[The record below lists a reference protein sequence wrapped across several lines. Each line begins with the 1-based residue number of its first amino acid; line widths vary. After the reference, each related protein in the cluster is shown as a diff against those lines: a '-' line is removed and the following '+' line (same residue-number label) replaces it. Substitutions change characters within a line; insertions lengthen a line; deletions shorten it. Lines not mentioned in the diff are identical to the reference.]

1 MHEPIIQIKNMKKA
15 YELGGEMVLALQ
27 SVSLDIQKGD
37 FISII
42 GPSGSGKSTFM
53 NMIGCLDRPD
63 SGEFLLDSEEVG
75 KMKSSKLATIRN
87 EKIGFIF
94 QNFNLIPKLTAVE
107 NVELP
112 LIYRGIKAT
121 ERREIALEALKKVGL
136 VDRAKHLPPQLSGG
150 QQQRVA
156 IARALA
162 GNPPILLADEP
173 TGALDSKTS
182 KEVLEIMKSLNEQGH
197 TIILITHDLDVA
209 KKAKR
214 VVRIHDGQLYE
225 NGGEWFAD
233 TQNGTEKHQSK

>member
-1 MHEPIIQIKNMKKA
+1 MTIHEPIIQINNIKKE
-15 YELGGEMVLALQ
+15 YELGGEKVLALQ
-27 SVSLDIQKGD
+27 SVSLNIQKGD

-63 SGEFLLDSEEVG
+63 SGEYFLDSEEVG
-75 KMKSSKLATIRN
+75 KMKSSQLAIVRN

-112 LIYRGIKAT
+112 LIYRGIKTT
-121 ERREIALEALKKVGL
+121 ERREIALDALKKVGL
-136 VDRAKHLPPQLSGG
+136 VDRATHLPTQLSGG

-162 GNPPILLADEP
+162 GHPPILLADEP

-182 KEVLEIMKSLNEQGH
+182 KEILEIMNSLNKQGH

-209 KKAKR
+209 KKANR

-233 TQNGTEKHQSK
+233 TQNGTEKH

>member
-1 MHEPIIQIKNMKKA
+1 MAEPIIQIKSLKKV
-15 YELGGEMVLALQ
+15 YRLGGETVVALQ

-63 SGEFLLDSEEVG
+63 SGKYLLDNEEIG
-75 KMKSSKLATIRN
+75 RMKSSQLATIRN

-94 QNFNLIPKLTAVE
+94 QNFNLIPKLTAFE

-112 LIYRGIKAT
+112 LIYRGKKVL
-121 ERREIALEALKKVGL
+121 ERRETALEALEKVGL
-136 VDRAKHLPPQLSGG
+136 ADRAGHLPSQLSGG

-156 IARALA
+156 IARALV
-162 GNPPILLADEP
+162 GHPPILLADEP
-173 TGALDSKTS
+173 TGALDSETS
-182 KEVLEIMKSLNEQGH
+182 KEILAIMNSLNEQGH

-214 VVRIHDGQLYE
+214 VIRIHDGQLYE
-225 NGGEWFAD
+225 NGGEWFA
-233 TQNGTEKHQSK
+233 NS

>member
-1 MHEPIIQIKNMKKA
+1 MTNFEPIIQIKNMTKM
-15 YELGGEMVLALQ
+15 YELGGETVMALQ

-37 FISII
+37 FISVI

-63 SGEFLLDSEEVG
+63 SGRYLIDNEDVG
-75 KMKSSKLATIRN
+75 QMKSSQLATIRN

-112 LIYRGIKAT
+112 LIYRGMKTA
-121 ERREIALEALKKVGL
+121 ERREIALSALKKVGL
-136 VDRAKHLPPQLSGG
+136 VDRANHLPTQLSGG

-162 GNPPILLADEP
+162 GSPPILLADEP

-182 KEVLEIMKSLNEQGH
+182 KEILGIMNLLNEQGH
-197 TIILITHDLDVA
+197 TIILITHDLEVA
-209 KKAKR
+209 KNANR
-214 VVRIHDGQLYE
+214 IVRIHDGQLYE

-233 TQNGTEKHQSK
+233 TENGA

>member
-1 MHEPIIQIKNMKKA
+1 MTNFEPIIKIKNMTKM
-15 YELGGEMVLALQ
+15 YELGGEMVMALQ
-27 SVSLDIQKGD
+27 SVSLDIHKGD

-63 SGEFLLDSEEVG
+63 SGEYLIDSEDVG
-75 KMKSSKLATIRN
+75 EMKSSQLATIRN

-112 LIYRGIKAT
+112 LIYRGMKT
-121 ERREIALEALKKVGL
+121 GERREIALSALKKVGL
-136 VDRAKHLPPQLSGG
+136 VDRANHLPTQLSGG

-162 GNPPILLADEP
+162 GSPPILLADEP

-182 KEVLEIMKSLNEQGH
+182 KEILEIMNLLNEQGH
-197 TIILITHDLDVA
+197 TIILITHDLEVA
-209 KKAKR
+209 KNANR
-214 VVRIHDGQLYE
+214 IVRIHDGQLYE
-225 NGGEWFAD
+225 DGGEWFAD
-233 TQNGTEKHQSK
+233 TENGA

>member
-1 MHEPIIQIKNMKKA
+1 MIQINNIKKE
-15 YELGGEMVLALQ
+15 YELGGEKVLALQ
-27 SVSLDIQKGD
+27 SVSLNIQKGD

-63 SGEFLLDSEEVG
+63 SGEYFLDSEEVG
-75 KMKSSKLATIRN
+75 KMKSSQLAIVRN

-112 LIYRGIKAT
+112 LIYRGIKTT
-121 ERREIALEALKKVGL
+121 ERREIALDALKKVGL
-136 VDRAKHLPPQLSGG
+136 VDRATHLPTQLSGG

-162 GNPPILLADEP
+162 GHPPILLADEP

-182 KEVLEIMKSLNEQGH
+182 KEILEIMNSLNKQGH

-209 KKAKR
+209 KKANR

-233 TQNGTEKHQSK
+233 TQNGTEKH